1 MLTLFKNIPIEHAL
15 CEFDKYFRLALGV
28 PFKDRE
34 YSEQKSRSHLDSKSQ
49 CGLCSKDAKEECVK
63 CLFCGILYHK
73 SCETDWG
80 QKYHQDGSWLCDV
93 CHEIGKEHAFE
104 KYDQFT
110 LNTSCFH
117 GRIQYFNFTNFDKF
131 REIRIE
137 KELVLS
143 QLLNILHFPYRESLE
158 PGRF

>member
-1 MLTLFKNIPIEHAL
+1 MLNLKSNQNLKTASSTGQIEYKPFLKLILFFSPVEHAL
-15 CEFDKYFRLALGV
+15 CEFDKYFRLAIGM

-93 CHEIGKEHAFE
+93 CHEIGKKLAF
-104 KYDQFT
+104 K
-110 LNTSCFH
+110 
-117 GRIQYFNFTNFDKF
+117 K
-131 REIRIE
+131 
-137 KELVLS
+137 
-143 QLLNILHFPYRESLE
+143 
-158 PGRF
+158 